1 MHHLICPGL
10 ARVWYSTKLKS
21 VLDYLTIKGV
31 VNYGILPSV
40 EPSPQTR
47 IDNRLADLSVIVV
60 GAGLSGLG
68 TAQQLKRVGANVI
81 VLEARDKIGGRMQDD
96 WSLGV
101 CVGCGAQLITGV
113 INNPISLMLDQARIG
128 YRELSDECPLV
139 DSLTG
144 KVVPT
149 SADRL
154 VDEVLRL
161 HVHYSICTTASLI
174 ALQLHARL
182 PRALEA
188 QHQVR

>member
-1 MHHLICPGL
+1 M
-10 ARVWYSTKLKS
+10 
-21 VLDYLTIKGV
+21 KGV

-40 EPSPQTR
+40 DPSLETR
-47 IDNRLADLSVIVV
+47 IDDRLAGLSVIVV

-68 TAQQLKRVGANVI
+68 VAKQLKRACAKVT

-96 WSLGV
+96 LSLGV

-113 INNPISLMLDQARIG
+113 INNPISLMLDQAG
-128 YRELSDECPLV
+128 VSYRELSEDCPLL
-139 DSLTG
+139 DSQTG
-144 KVVPT
+144 KAVPT

-154 VDEVLRL
+154 VDEVITLAYPL
-161 HVHYSICTTASLI
+161 YYTTADLHYYS

-188 QHQVR
+188 QY